1 MTSLFGRRAAGNKE
15 QQSDEGKGKAS
26 VAVNSQTAGC
36 EPRAGSGRDPQ
47 EGRMPRAR
55 RNSADVRCRKTETF
69 GFASK
74 NLLHKF
80 FTQIREI
87 EEKSLAG
94 NTGGKR

>member
-15 QQSDEGKGKAS
+15 QRSDEGKGKAS

-36 EPRAGSGRDPQ
+36 EPKAGSGRDPRK
-47 EGRMPRAR
+47 GRMPRAR

-80 FTQIREI
+80 FTTK
-87 EEKSLAG
+87 EKSE
-94 NTGGKR
+94 KKV